1 MIRHGIFLS
10 GIFLL
15 MVLSSCEP
23 EQVVENPGVNYP
35 EISSYEAIDSMY
47 NSFEKLTYSELP
59 KNYIKY
65 VGLDGKY
72 VATHSHRE
80 FIIVKPQDLFK
91 NLVGHFP
98 VWRFLARDDYFFA
111 RRKLEGNTQIL
122 LLDKTLL
129 YRILDFILELEE
141 RGLNSKGFYVRESFR
156 HPTWNDERGG
166 AYQSQHI
173 FGRAADLI
181 ILDINDDGIVNADD
195 KDIAL
200 EIFEKIIG
208 STGGIGKYPGTKTI
222 HIDVRGYRA
231 RWDHMKKP

>member
-1 MIRHGIFLS
+1 L
-10 GIFLL
+10 
-15 MVLSSCEP
+15 VEP
-23 EQVVENPGVNYP
+23 E
-35 EISSYEAIDSMY
+35 
-47 NSFEKLTYSELP
+47 
-59 KNYIKY
+59 
-65 VGLDGKY
+65 
-72 VATHSHRE
+72 
-80 FIIVKPQDLFK
+80 DLFK
-91 NLVGHFP
+91 NMVGHYP
-98 VWRFLARDDYFFA
+98 VWRFLPRDDYFFV
-111 RRKLEGNTQIL
+111 RKNLDGNVQIL

-173 FGRAADLI
+173 YGRAADLI
-181 ILDINDDGIVNADD
+181 ILDINADGKINSGD

-208 STGGIGKYPGTKTI
+208 NTGGIGKYPGTKTI